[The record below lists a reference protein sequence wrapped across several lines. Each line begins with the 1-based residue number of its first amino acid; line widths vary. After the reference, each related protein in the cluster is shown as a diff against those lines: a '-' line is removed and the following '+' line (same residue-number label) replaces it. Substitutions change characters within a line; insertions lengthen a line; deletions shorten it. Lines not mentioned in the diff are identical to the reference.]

1 MQLLTT
7 VKVKTVFN
15 SNEAEFTAKCQSI
28 NASYDFKI
36 EYDGRDALIR
46 FPSYYQIELTEWCQL
61 VLGLFSKQSNFKR
74 VLFKTFS
81 FLKCNKKLEYI
92 FFNVNGITISVQ
104 QDSDPYELMR
114 DYYRNSHYVV
124 LDNDTEQ
131 EIKERNKKL
140 LKLQTFIYRIF
151 LQEEDNSTS
160 KSEHAFFFTKE
171 EESIYGTKKSQNLN
185 KKFKEFLSTFELDPD
200 SSEES
205 KELLSMLKK
214 NLLH

>member
-15 SNEAEFTAKCQSI
+15 SNETEFTAKCQSI
-28 NASYDFKI
+28 NASYDLKI
-36 EYDGRDALIR
+36 EYDGRDALIK
-46 FPSYYQIELTEWCQL
+46 FPSYYQIELTKWCQL

-114 DYYRNSHYVV
+114 EYYRNSHYVFIKKAFARYASLHFRGKAELFDGNAATVRQLGRV
-124 LDNDTEQ
+124 LKANNIENPCGSAHV
-131 EIKERNKKL
+131 E
-140 LKLQTFIYRIF
+140 YR
-151 LQEEDNSTS
+151 TS
-160 KSEHAFFFTKE
+160 GDKAR
-171 EESIYGTKKSQNLN
+171 
-185 KKFKEFLSTFELDPD
+185 LDPIFR
-200 SSEES
+200 S
-205 KELLSMLKK
+205 LIAR
-214 NLLH
+214 